1 MSELTI
7 RQAGQADAVDIARL
21 VTQLGYP
28 TSPAEMAERLE
39 SILRRP
45 EYITFVAE
53 ISAQVVGM
61 IGAYVGYAIE
71 FTGVYGRLT
80 GIVVEE
86 SFRGRGIGKLL
97 MEKVEAWLQDQGV
110 KMVILTSGKHR
121 TETHEFYRA
130 LGYEETGLRFVKR
143 FSW

>member
-1 MSELTI
+1 MSELTV
-7 RQAGQADAVDIARL
+7 RQAQQADAVDLARL

-39 SILRRP
+39 TILRCP
-45 EYITFVAE
+45 EYVTYVAVV
-53 ISAQVVGM
+53 SDQVVGM
-61 IGAYVGYAIE
+61 IGVYVGYAIE

-86 SFRGRGIGKLL
+86 SFRGQGIGKVL
-97 MEKVEAWLQDQGV
+97 MEKVEVWLQDQGA

-121 TETHEFYRA
+121 IETHGFYRA
-130 LGYEETGLRFVKR
+130 LGYEETGLRFVKQLP
-143 FSW
+143 